1 MSARERRAA
10 VAARGDET
18 LDQIRLL
25 VKVAHLYYERGLTQ
39 PVIAARLKISQARVS
54 RLLKLASETGIVR
67 TTVHVPEGVFTEVED
82 ALEQRYGL
90 AQVVVADT
98 GRASEEEIIHALAP
112 TAASVLETAVL
123 GNEVVGISSWSETSL
138 AAVEKMRSTERSGTE
153 YVVQVLGGLGPPASQ
168 GYATRLTEGLAR
180 ACGAR
185 PVFLLGP
192 GVVASPGARQTL
204 LRDPHFT
211 EVVSFYD
218 RLSMMLT
225 GIGSMARPSRLLRES
240 SALISAQAQEELRA
254 RGAVGD
260 ICLRFF
266 DEDGKVVSSSLDARV
281 LGISAGQIKKTPRKV
296 AVAGGARKCGA
307 IRAALRGGW
316 VDTLITD
323 LGVAQRLLR
332 EP

>member
-1 MSARERRAA
+1 MTPR
-10 VAARGDET
+10 
-18 LDQIRLL
+18 LD
-25 VKVAHLYYERGLTQ
+25 A
-39 PVIAARLKISQARVS
+39 
-54 RLLKLASETGIVR
+54 
-67 TTVHVPEGVFTEVED
+67 
-82 ALEQRYGL
+82 
-90 AQVVVADT
+90 
-98 GRASEEEIIHALAP
+98 
-112 TAASVLETAVL
+112 
-123 GNEVVGISSWSETSL
+123 
-138 AAVEKMRSTERSGTE
+138 
-153 YVVQVLGGLGPPASQ
+153 GLGPPASQ